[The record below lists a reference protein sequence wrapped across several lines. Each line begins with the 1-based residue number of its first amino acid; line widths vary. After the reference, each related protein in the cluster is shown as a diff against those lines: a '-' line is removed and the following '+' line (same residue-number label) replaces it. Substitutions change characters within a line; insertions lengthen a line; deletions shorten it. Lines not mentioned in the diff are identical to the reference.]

1 MLSPQQL
8 QQPDHL
14 QKPVE
19 ESSAGVSFDSGRDD
33 DDDDYEDDNP
43 VEEQPHEKF

>member
-8 QQPDHL
+8 QQPDNL

-33 DDDDYEDDNP
+33 EDDYEDDNL
-43 VEEQPHEKF
+43 VEKQPHEKF